1 MRRIKPFYIWWI
13 TTLVSL
19 SGIFWAGHVGLLSEF
34 WTEDHTF
41 LTSILAFMY
50 VYITYANGKL
60 AYVIDKLDKK
70 VRQKLINR
78 SFFYSEIAMG
88 LAILGAVSA
97 IIILLQIG
105 ISAPDLASFAQTL
118 ISRWGELAPAF
129 YPNAV
134 GLAVS
139 IYIKYQTYFIAED
152 YLDEE

>member
-1 MRRIKPFYIWWI
+1 MRKFKPFYIWWV

-19 SGIFWAGHVGLLSEF
+19 SGIFWTGYIGLLNEF
-34 WTEDHTF
+34 WTQDHTF
-41 LTSILAFMY
+41 LTSILGILF

-60 AYVIDKLDKK
+60 AYTIDYLDTR

-97 IIILLQIG
+97 IIILLRIG
-105 ISAPDLASFAQTL
+105 FSATDVASFAQIL
-118 ISRWGELAPAF
+118 ISKWSEFAPAF

-139 IYIKYQTYFIAED
+139 LYIKYQTYFIAED